1 MPDIC
6 LQHMVEVKLLVV
18 TASFKAAHDIQRM
31 KDASVLEQRAKVELI
46 FDDELKQFMP
56 VRVAVV
62 EVILK
67 DGTRYSER
75 VEAVRGTPRNPMSR
89 QEVIDKAL
97 DLIGPVLGSQQ
108 AKDLSKLVLGI
119 EAQPDLGK
127 LIYLLKNNA

>member
-1 MPDIC
+1 
-6 LQHMVEVKLLVV
+6 
-18 TASFKAAHDIQRM
+18 
-31 KDASVLEQRAKVELI
+31 
-46 FDDELKQFMP
+46 MP

-127 LIYLLKNNA
+127 LIYLLKNKA